1 MSGIRIWI
9 GIGCETACKCDWYCD
24 WNWVLE
30 MVLLAIEYRNLNVA
44 AKSQYNFPFIFFL
57 NTDDFLKQTRGMMCF
72 YSLKNPSYPE

>member
-1 MSGIRIWI
+1 
-9 GIGCETACKCDWYCD
+9 
-24 WNWVLE
+24 